1 MRTSSQT
8 APATSCRIRR
18 ALRMV
23 GSQPRRLRIAH
34 ELAARAPSVVLAIRK
49 VPQEPTVGF
58 FDLES
63 GGRRRDAQERCQ
75 RCRRGLSLHES
86 SPCAFIRARSLV
98 QSTQYLGRRREC
110 GCFGGFFG
118 APHSQFGSKLG
129 STAL

>member
-1 MRTSSQT
+1 MRTISQT

-34 ELAARAPSVVLAIRK
+34 DLAARAPIVVLAVRDGAQNPIEQRIGVK
-49 VPQEPTVGF
+49 APM
-58 FDLES
+58 
-63 GGRRRDAQERCQ
+63 RRRRAAGRARSIPD
-75 RCRRGLSLHES
+75 HVS